1 MKTVQL
7 RRLMIIIINT
17 LVESCCVGKVEGE
30 GVSYEPQNHKDFII
44 PCCAFI
50 CLS

>member
-1 MKTVQL
+1 MQL
-7 RRLMIIIINT
+7 WRLMIITINRFA
-17 LVESCCVGKVEGE
+17 ECCCVEKLEGE
-30 GVSYEPQNHKDFII
+30 GVSYEHQNHKDFII